1 MNPSQNPSALRS
13 KNLLTETLLR
23 LMKQYPYR
31 EITVKHILLE
41 SGISRKTFY
50 RNFISKDDIL
60 DSYIDT
66 VLYQY
71 LAAIKKQ
78 GEYSM
83 VSMLEIIFPFCEAHK
98 DLLFL
103 LRDNGLLY
111 LLLQK
116 LNRLVWDEHRRI
128 ARNMQGQIPDAAS
141 VLSQYIVSFNIG
153 GIWNI
158 IAGWIE
164 NDMKDSTKDIKNT
177 LIYYLENIGTID
189 LRNV

>member
-13 KNLLTETLLR
+13 KSLLTETLLH

-50 RNFISKDDIL
+50 RNFLSKDDIL
-60 DSYIDT
+60 NSYIET
-66 VLYQY
+66 ILYQY
-71 LAAIKKQ
+71 LAAIKEQ

-83 VSMLEIIFPFCEAHK
+83 ISMLEIIFPFCEAHK

-116 LNRLVWDEHRRI
+116 LNRLVSDEHRRLTQ
-128 ARNMQGQIPDAAS
+128 NMQRQFPGSTS
-141 VLSQYIVSFNIG
+141 VLSQYIVSFNTG

-158 IAGWIE
+158 IVGWIE
-164 NDMKDSTKDIKNT
+164 NDMKDSTADIKNT
-177 LIYYLENIGTID
+177 LIYYLQNIGTID

>member
-1 MNPSQNPSALRS
+1 MNPSQNPKALRS

-60 DSYIDT
+60 DSYIDA

-128 ARNMQGQIPDAAS
+128 TRNMQGQIPDAAS